1 MVEKETKEIK
11 KQITSI
17 DINAI
22 VKKAQESYQKKDFGL
37 SRQIST
43 GKSIARPV
51 EDKDFVV
58 WTRNDFWKSLTGL
71 KGLPFGKICQVAG
84 KPDSGKS
91 SCAGNFMKMAQDQGT
106 VVILWDSEQ
115 KFSPLRFDS
124 KMGGKSD
131 QLLVVNNNGIVEG
144 CKAVSFLVHA
154 VKELNPNAKIL
165 IVWDSVGACVNS
177 SEDKNDEENFSQQP
191 GISAKENSFAI
202 KKFNKL
208 ASRYMNKETGEQ
220 SIATLVIN
228 QVYQTIGFGISVAV
242 EKGGQEITYLS
253 SLIIQLS
260 RKKDLLKVKGGKK
273 FKYGIVT
280 RAKVKK
286 NHLFDGDDCIAEMD
300 LAVSADGVQLAD
312 DVKKDSDIKGWED
325 DEEGDE

>member
-1 MVEKETKEIK
+1 MVEKETK
-11 KQITSI
+11 KQTSI
-17 DINAI
+17 FDINAI
-22 VKKAQESYQKKDFGL
+22 VKKAQESYQKKDLGL
-37 SRQIST
+37 AKQIST
-43 GKSIARPV
+43 GKTIARPS
-51 EDKDFVV
+51 EDKDFIV
-58 WTRNDFWKSLTGL
+58 WTKNDFWQSLTGL
-71 KGLPFGKICQVAG
+71 RGLPYGKIVQIAG

-91 SCAGNFMKMAQDQGT
+91 SCAANFMKMAQDQGT
-106 VVILWDSEQ
+106 LVILWDSEQ

-124 KMGGKSD
+124 KIGGKSD
-131 QLLVVNNNGIVEG
+131 QLLVVNHNGIIEG

-154 VKELNPNAKIL
+154 AKEINPNVKIL

-177 SEDKNDEENFSQQP
+177 SEDKSDDENFSQQP

-220 SIATLVIN
+220 SVSTLVIN

-253 SLIIQLS
+253 SLIVQLS
-260 RKKDLLKVKGGKK
+260 RKKDLMKVKGGKK
-273 FKYGIVT
+273 YKYGIVT

-300 LAVSADGVQLAD
+300 LAVSADGIALAD
-312 DVKKDSDIKGWED
+312 EVKKDSDIKGWD
-325 DEEGDE
+325 DSDEETE